1 MTVAASCPPH
11 FVCLFVLYV
20 IDSFVTC
27 LCAMREVT
35 RIVEYIADGPIDIQA
50 ELAAL
55 QAKRDAIRNRM
66 CLVPW
71 KFYPRTLFFAI
82 LGFYHANKA
91 YMTAESKFK
100 IQVPT
105 ASYLRPKWPL
115 KRCRCS
121 CAHPHVQNTL
131 NYHDSHQTSFSFT
144 LMTPH
149 ELLCFRENVFHT
161 NVQQLDA
168 FSGQQPAFL
177 SPYAPFVTP
186 PQFNGTSPS
195 HASQLGPQDL
205 YGEYGR
211 QDAIMYILS
220 M

>member
-1 MTVAASCPPH
+1 
-11 FVCLFVLYV
+11 
-20 IDSFVTC
+20 
-27 LCAMREVT
+27 MREVT

-71 KFYPRTLFFAI
+71 KFYLRTLFLSI

-105 ASYLRPKWPL
+105 ASYLRPKWPS

-121 CAHPHVQNTL
+121 CAH
-131 NYHDSHQTSFSFT
+131 
-144 LMTPH
+144 
-149 ELLCFRENVFHT
+149 
-161 NVQQLDA
+161 A
-168 FSGQQPAFL
+168 KL
-177 SPYAPFVTP
+177 S
-186 PQFNGTSPS
+186 
-195 HASQLGPQDL
+195 
-205 YGEYGR
+205 
-211 QDAIMYILS
+211 
-220 M
+220 